1 MKCKTVKSK
10 LGSALGVG
18 WVGLGGALGWVWGC
32 IGGRLG
38 YLGGALRVPTE
49 TEHILPG
56 LKISGHLLKVFL

>member
-18 WVGLGGALGWVWGC
+18 WVGL
-32 IGGRLG
+32 GGRLG